1 METEL
6 LVGMGYWLR
15 FTGDGISTITGISVD
30 NLERYLLE
38 GWNLISGITELVD
51 VNNIIDPSGIII
63 QDTFYGFGNGD
74 ENVDVLEPGEGYWVR
89 TNGAGAI
96 TFQ

>member
-1 METEL
+1 M
-6 LVGMGYWLR
+6 
-15 FTGDGISTITGISVD
+15 
-30 NLERYLLE
+30 
-38 GWNLISGITELVD
+38 
-51 VNNIIDPSGIII
+51 NNIIDPSGIII
-63 QDTFYGFGNGD
+63 QDTFYGFGIGY